1 MRALLL
7 GLALL
12 LRAFAAWVAVLAE
25 RGVGALGLAPG
36 QPVRW
41 VGGPW
46 ARNMT
51 GVVYEDPE
59 SGGLRVARA
68 VARCERAWPF
78 VLAVEIEVYAT
89 GDAPVTRIFLL
100 RDEVTGRERRRLLRR
115 LEEQSVRDASAQE
128 RTPTSVDR
136 P

>member
-12 LRAFAAWVAVLAE
+12 LRAFAARAVALAE
-25 RGVGALGLAPG
+25 RGVGALGFAPG

-46 ARNMT
+46 ARTMT

-59 SGGLRVARA
+59 HDGLRVARA

-78 VLAVEIEVYAT
+78 VAAVEVEVYASA
-89 GDAPVTRIFLL
+89 DAPVTRLFLL
-100 RDEVTGRERRRLLRR
+100 RDEVTGRARRALLRR
-115 LEEQSVRDASAQE
+115 AEEQAVRDADARE
-128 RTPTSVDR
+128 RTTLPVA